1 MLVYIQ
7 RHQNDMLAQHIYP
20 KDHHELL
27 GYIGTAQQTDIFDTQ
42 TLKLQ

>member
-7 RHQNDMLAQHIYP
+7 RHHMLAQHIYP
-20 KDHHELL
+20 KDHRYHELR